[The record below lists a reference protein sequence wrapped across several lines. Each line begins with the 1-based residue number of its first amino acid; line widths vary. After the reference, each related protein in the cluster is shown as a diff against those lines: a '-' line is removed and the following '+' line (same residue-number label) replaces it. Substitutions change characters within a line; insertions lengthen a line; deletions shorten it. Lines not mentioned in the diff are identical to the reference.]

1 MLVKLLKHNLKDLF
15 KNLIV
20 FYTISVFFA
29 LLTRIFF
36 TIENSIIMD
45 VIAKICSGVTI
56 SMIFNILVNNTIRV
70 WVRFKQNLYGDESY
84 LTHTLPV
91 KKHTLY
97 LSKML
102 GMVITLFV
110 STAVIALTLFIAYYS
125 KENIQMLKQILL
137 PVADAYGSTI
147 VGMILAFLFI
157 VFLEIA
163 NAVVSG
169 FIGIILG
176 HRMNSGK
183 AGFSIL
189 FGFIAYMVT
198 QTAILAMMFGVA
210 LFNQDIMNLFV
221 TTEMMSVDLVK
232 NVIYMAI
239 GLYSITLTAG
249 YFIGYKLFKKGV
261 NVD

>member
-1 MLVKLLKHNLKDLF
+1 MLGKLLKHNLKDLF

-20 FYTISVFFA
+20 FYTISIFFA
-29 LLTRIFF
+29 LLTRLFF
-36 TIENSIIMD
+36 MVENSIIMD

-102 GMVITLFV
+102 GMVVTLLV
-110 STAVIALTLFIAYYS
+110 STVVITLTLFIAYYS

-137 PVADAYGSTI
+137 PVADVYGTTI
-147 VGMILAFLFI
+147 VGILLAFLFI
-157 VFLEIA
+157 VFLEIS

-176 HRMNSGK
+176 HRMNSAK
-183 AGFSIL
+183 TGFSIL
-189 FGFIAYMVT
+189 FGFISYMVT
-198 QTAILAMMFGVA
+198 QWAIIAMMFVVA
-210 LFNQDIMNLFV
+210 LFNKDIMNLFV

-239 GLYSITLTAG
+239 ALYSITLASG
-249 YFIGYKLFKKGV
+249 YCIGFKLFKKGV